1 MRSTLVA
8 GVWGMAR
15 DSRLSL
21 SLHPCMIADFQVDD
35 EPLAQELN
43 EVVDI
48 IQSNSRDIGKGGI
61 L

>member
-1 MRSTLVA
+1 
-8 GVWGMAR
+8 
-15 DSRLSL
+15 
-21 SLHPCMIADFQVDD
+21 MIADFQVDD
-35 EPLAQELN
+35 EPLAQEFN

>member
-1 MRSTLVA
+1 
-8 GVWGMAR
+8 MAR

-35 EPLAQELN
+35 EPLAQEPQEPQEPQELN

>member
-1 MRSTLVA
+1 
-8 GVWGMAR
+8 
-15 DSRLSL
+15 
-21 SLHPCMIADFQVDD
+21 MIADFQVDD